1 MNEWVDEKYYV
12 LNAFVTKVP
21 FFVVSK
27 LEYIFFKKSSSSNL
41 IMMLKLKKI
50 YTILLKNLSLY

>member
-12 LNAFVTKVP
+12 LNAFVTKVL

-27 LEYIFFKKSSSSNL
+27 LEYIFLKKSSSSNL

>member
-27 LEYIFFKKSSSSNL
+27 LEYIFLKKSSSSNL